1 MIFDHIFK
9 KMLSL
14 SSKAVTNMI
23 NGLFGYEYDP
33 ENTTIDYH
41 WTEHQADETLKT
53 TLADTILI
61 LNNKDAYH
69 MEAQI
74 TEDKEII
81 FRIFSYGY
89 GYADMNKET
98 IASDDAKLPK
108 FILHFPNPC
117 IIFLG
122 DVSSNVPGEYS
133 LELDFWNDKSH
144 TYTVPTVKL
153 ADISVKELNDRK
165 MVILIPF
172 HMLKLR
178 KLMKTNRGPS
188 TIQSLKNLVQTD
200 ILGSIETNLQ
210 LGNITQSDA
219 HQLMGLAK
227 KLYAYLYEAYTE
239 TEEVC
244 DMFDQSLELET
255 DELATKMRILEDE
268 VKKYKNIE
276 KALAEKESALGKI
289 ESVLAERDSALAE
302 KDSALAEKDSALA
315 EKDSA
320 LAEKDSALADIQAEN
335 ERLKAEIARLSA
347 K

>member
-1 MIFDHIFK
+1 MTNPKYNSNRDHMIFDHIFK

-23 NGLFGYEYDP
+23 NGLFGSKYDP

-41 WTEHQADETLKT
+41 WTEHQSDETLKT

-89 GYADMNKET
+89 GYADVNKEAT
-98 IASDDAKLPK
+98 SSEDSTDPQ

-122 DVSSNVPGEYS
+122 DVSSKVPSEYK
-133 LELDFWNDKSH
+133 LKLDFWDEKSH
-144 TYTVPTVKL
+144 IYTVPTVKL
-153 ADISVKELNDRK
+153 ADISTQELNDRK
-165 MVILIPF
+165 MIILIPF
-172 HMLKLR
+172 HLLKLR
-178 KLMKTNRGPS
+178 KLMRTNRGPS

-200 ILGSIETNLQ
+200 ILGSIDTNLQ

-219 HQLMGLAK
+219 HQLMGLTK
-227 KLYAYLYEAYTE
+227 KLYTYLYDAYTE
-239 TEEVC
+239 VEEVC

-289 ESVLAERDSALAE
+289 ESALAERDSALAE
-302 KDSALAEKDSALA
+302 KDSALADAH
-315 EKDSA
+315 
-320 LAEKDSALADIQAEN
+320 AEN

-347 K
+347 NSNL

>member
-1 MIFDHIFK
+1 MC
-9 KMLSL
+9 
-14 SSKAVTNMI
+14 
-23 NGLFGYEYDP
+23 GLPAGFQTK

-41 WTEHQADETLKT
+41 WTEHQNDKSLKT
-53 TLADTILI
+53 TLADTILV

-89 GYADMNKET
+89 GYADVNKET
-98 IASDDAKLPK
+98 ITSDNSKLPR

-122 DVSSNVPGEYS
+122 DVSSKVPSKYD
-133 LELDFWNDKSH
+133 LELDFWNERSH
-144 TYTVPTVKL
+144 IYTVPTVKL
-153 ADISVKELNDRK
+153 ADISTQELNDRK

-172 HMLKLR
+172 HLLKLR
-178 KLMKTNRGPS
+178 KLMRTNRDPN
-188 TIQSLKNLVQTD
+188 TIQSLKKLVQTD

-219 HQLMGLAK
+219 HQLMGLTK
-227 KLYAYLYEAYTE
+227 KLYAYLYAAYTE

-255 DELATKMRILEDE
+255 DELTTKMRILEDE
-268 VKKYKNIE
+268 MKKYKNIE
-276 KALAEKESALGKI
+276 KDLAEMN
-289 ESVLAERDSALAE
+289 SALAE
-302 KDSALAEKDSALA
+302 KDSALANAL
-315 EKDSA
+315 
-320 LAEKDSALADIQAEN
+320 AEN
-335 ERLKAEIARLSA
+335 ERLKAELARLSA